1 MDANTEMN
9 LDKDFQAVIL
19 KLRLDCQLE
28 TDPLFILSVS
38 ERRVWL
44 GLKEYLKKY
53 NWKIPKFGKRQKLPG
68 QIPNRIKH
76 YQSRS

>member
-38 ERRVWL
+38 ERQVSVAWA
-44 GLKEYLKKY
+44 E
-53 NWKIPKFGKRQKLPG
+53 
-68 QIPNRIKH
+68 RIFEEI
-76 YQSRS
+76 

>member
-38 ERRVWL
+38 EREASVAWAERIF
-44 GLKEYLKKY
+44 KE
-53 NWKIPKFGKRQKLPG
+53 I
-68 QIPNRIKH
+68 
-76 YQSRS
+76 